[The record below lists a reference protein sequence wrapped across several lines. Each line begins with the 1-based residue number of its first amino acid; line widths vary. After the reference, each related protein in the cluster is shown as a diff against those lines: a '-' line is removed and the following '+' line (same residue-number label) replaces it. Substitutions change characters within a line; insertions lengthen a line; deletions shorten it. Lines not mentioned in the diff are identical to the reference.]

1 MILLEQQTSEFKVLG
16 VGKVSQVVSSA
27 PVLSQWHPIPVQVFD
42 VEACATST
50 LSHRQHILWPK
61 AYYFILDMETVNYS
75 VDNSQLI
82 HTYFILG
89 TILLPLLQLECF

>member
-27 PVLSQWHPIPVQVFD
+27 PVLFQWHPIPVQVFH

-50 LSHRQHILWPK
+50 LSQRQHILWPK
-61 AYYFILDMETVNYS
+61 ALLVRCSNLLLHIRYG
-75 VDNSQLI
+75 NSE
-82 HTYFILG
+82 
-89 TILLPLLQLECF
+89 LLCG